1 MICRVVR
8 LTDMPRLTSHQK
20 AALDAVVSRLDDGTR
35 YTCVRGYAGTGK
47 TFLLGRL
54 VRKLQ
59 SKRRRIYACAPTHKA
74 ARVLS
79 DRIADDD
86 VRVQTIH
93 SLLGLRL
100 KPDGRG
106 AYRLEPEP
114 DHELPQDAVVIVD
127 EASMVGLDEW
137 PHIER
142 AWDLQWVFVGDPAQL
157 PPVNEGLSPV
167 FELDGPEL
175 IEVVRQER
183 GNPIIALATRI
194 RNDEPPEFQPA
205 FDGRHGIGV
214 TRKKEAF
221 LTSAMRA
228 FSDERFHEDST
239 HARILAYRNR
249 TVRGYNAFIRQNLF
263 PEATDRF
270 TEDEWLVARE
280 TWYRDDMPI
289 LMNSEEVRVISAD
302 TGQVED
308 REHDPWKIW
317 QLVVEGADHAGWR
330 DVEVLHEDEH
340 GRFKRTLDRLK
351 KDAIRGEGDWLDYY
365 ALRERF
371 ADVDYTY
378 ASTIHKAQGS
388 TFHTAFV
395 DLQDAAACRTSEQ
408 QSLLYVAVTR
418 PSDRLAVL
426 L

>member
-1 MICRVVR
+1 MARAAAR
-8 LTDMPRLTSHQK
+8 FTDMPRLTTHQK
-20 AALDAVVSRLDDGTR
+20 AALDEIVQRIDDGQR
-35 YTCVRGYAGTGK
+35 YTCVQGYAGTGK
-47 TFLLGRL
+47 TFLLSRL
-54 VRKLQ
+54 VRKL
-59 SKRRRIYACAPTHKA
+59 KARGRRVVACAPTHKA
-74 ARVLS
+74 ARVLN
-79 DRIADDD
+79 DRIADSD

-93 SLLGLRL
+93 SLLGLRM

-114 DHELPQDAVVIVD
+114 GHELPQDAVVIVD

-142 AWDLQWVFVGDPAQL
+142 AWDLEWVFVGDPAQL

-167 FELDGPEL
+167 FELDGPSL
-175 IEVVRQER
+175 TEVVRQER
-183 GNPIIALATRI
+183 GNPIITLATRI
-194 RNDEPPEFQPA
+194 RNDEEPDFRPA

-214 TRKKEAF
+214 TRSRAAF
-221 LTSAMRA
+221 LESAMRA
-228 FSDERFHEDST
+228 FSDERFHLDST

-249 TVRGYNAFIRQNLF
+249 TVRSYNEYIRRHLF
-263 PEATDRF
+263 PNADARF

-280 TWYRDDMPI
+280 TWYREDLPELI
-289 LMNSEEVRVISAD
+289 NSEEVRVISAD
-302 TGQVED
+302 VGAAED
-308 REHDPWKIW
+308 GEHGPWKTW
-317 QLVVEGADHAGWR
+317 ELVVEGADGGGWR
-330 DVEVLHEDEH
+330 DVEVLHEDE
-340 GRFKRTLDRLK
+340 GPRFRRTLESLK
-351 KDAIRGEGDWLDYY
+351 KKAIRGEGDWLDYY

-395 DLQDAAACRTSEQ
+395 DLRDTAACRGNEHR
-408 QSLLYVAVTR
+408 SLLYVAVTR

-426 L
+426 T